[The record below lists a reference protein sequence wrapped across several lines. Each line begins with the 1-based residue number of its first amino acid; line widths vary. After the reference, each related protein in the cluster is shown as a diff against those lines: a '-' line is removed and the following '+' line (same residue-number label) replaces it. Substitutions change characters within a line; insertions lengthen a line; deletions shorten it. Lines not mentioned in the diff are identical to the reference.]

1 MLLAAPAS
9 RAAGEDASQWRV
21 LIEPKFMRPEVC
33 ATIAN
38 SEQTVLVAARWA
50 GADVIYFS
58 KKEFAA
64 LGVDWDRF
72 ATRARSGAADELAKL
87 QPEFVRNKHKVIE
100 YAVVTSTSPLTAS
113 AVLAPDFLKTFE
125 PVFGPKILIAIP
137 SRYCVFVFP
146 QLAGEHRDYAPMV
159 LEAYKATPYPVSR
172 EVFELSAGG
181 LRAVGVY
188 EEP

>member
-1 MLLAAPAS
+1 MLVAPPS
-9 RAAGEDASQWRV
+9 RAADDDASQWRV
-21 LIEPKFMRPEVC
+21 LIEPIFMRPELC
-33 ATIAN
+33 APIAH
-38 SEQTVLVAARWA
+38 SEQTVLVPARWT
-50 GADVIYFS
+50 GSDVVYFS

-87 QPEFVRNKHKVIE
+87 QPEFVRNKRKVIE
-100 YAVVTSTSPLTAS
+100 YAVVTSSSPLTAA

-146 QLAGEHRDYAPMV
+146 QLAGEHRNYAPMV
-159 LEAYKATPYPVSR
+159 LDAFKATPYPVSR

-181 LRAVGVY
+181 LKAVGVY